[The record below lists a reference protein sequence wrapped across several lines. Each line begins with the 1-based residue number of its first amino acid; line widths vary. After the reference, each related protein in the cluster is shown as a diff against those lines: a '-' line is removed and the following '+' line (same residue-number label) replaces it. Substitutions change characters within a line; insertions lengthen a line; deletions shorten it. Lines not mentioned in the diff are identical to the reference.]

1 MPWYAPRKAS
11 TSIAGRSSHELQRGF
26 DRIGA
31 GGTTELD
38 AGVLG
43 ELRREG
49 RQQRIEKRLAFG
61 GGQVEGVCRAFAI
74 ERLPDRPDDCGVV
87 VP

>member
-1 MPWYAPRKAS
+1 
-11 TSIAGRSSHELQRGF
+11 
-26 DRIGA
+26 
-31 GGTTELD
+31 LD